1 MLYLKGYIRSFWT
14 YFYGV
19 VSAWE
24 FIVHTPTHFHH
35 ATFYYFAAM
44 RRDLASVPIIAQT
57 LGC

>member
-1 MLYLKGYIRSFWT
+1 LKGYIPSFWT

-24 FIVHTPTHFHH
+24 FIVHTPTHF
-35 ATFYYFAAM
+35 TTPRSIIFAAV
-44 RRDLASVPIIAQT
+44 RRDLAGVPIIAQT